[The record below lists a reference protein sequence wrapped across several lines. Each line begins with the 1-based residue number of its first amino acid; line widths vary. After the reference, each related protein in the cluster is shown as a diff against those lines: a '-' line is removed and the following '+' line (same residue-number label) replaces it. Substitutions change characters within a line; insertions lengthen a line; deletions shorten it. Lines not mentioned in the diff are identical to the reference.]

1 MLTFALGIYFY
12 SLLNLSY
19 TASWRN
25 IVVCD
30 DIRKNTR
37 LFGAMSTMFFLK
49 ENADSRNSFILP
61 GLGVINLIPDD
72 LRHGGRFELVLHS
85 HAPL

>member
-1 MLTFALGIYFY
+1 MNESHFKDKLVNEMLLFAFGIYFD

-19 TASWRN
+19 MASWRH

-37 LFGAMSTMFFLK
+37 LFGAMSTTFFLK
-49 ENADSRNSFILP
+49 ENADSRSSLALP
-61 GLGVINLIPDD
+61 RPWGN
-72 LRHGGRFELVLHS
+72 
-85 HAPL
+85 